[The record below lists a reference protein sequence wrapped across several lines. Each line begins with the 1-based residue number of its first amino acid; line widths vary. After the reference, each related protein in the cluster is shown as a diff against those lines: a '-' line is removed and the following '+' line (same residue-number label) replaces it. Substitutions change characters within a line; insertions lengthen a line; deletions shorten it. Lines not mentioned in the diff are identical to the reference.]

1 MFQTLVIV
9 GNVGREPEMRFTP
22 NGKQVTSFSVATNR
36 TWKNGDGEQVKE
48 TCWFRISA
56 WGKTAEVCSEY
67 LHKGS
72 KVLIEGRLQPGPDG
86 GPRTYERQDGTT
98 AASYEVTAETVRFL
112 NTRGDGT
119 GESAD
124 QPAPATTEDE
134 IPF

>member
-1 MFQTLVIV
+1 MFHTIIVV

-36 TWKNGDGEQVKE
+36 TWKNAQGESVKE

-67 LHKGS
+67 LHKGD
-72 KVLIEGRLQPGPDG
+72 KVLIEGRLQPGEDG
-86 GPRTYERQDGTT
+86 GPRVFNRQDGS
-98 AASYEVTAETVRFL
+98 AASSYEVTAETVRFL
-112 NTRGDGT
+112 STRGNGGAE
-119 GESAD
+119 GETSA
-124 QPAPATTEDE
+124 PAATTEDE